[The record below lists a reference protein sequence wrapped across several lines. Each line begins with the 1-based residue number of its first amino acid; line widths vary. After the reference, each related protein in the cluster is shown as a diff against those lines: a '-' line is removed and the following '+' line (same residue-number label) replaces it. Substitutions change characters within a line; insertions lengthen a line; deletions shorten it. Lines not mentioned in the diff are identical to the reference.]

1 MDNRKELRPVL
12 AKIEATEKCS
22 IEEKFQNTTL
32 RQVIKLQHPLL
43 IALFQDYAIT
53 RKTVLNT
60 LTEQRIKRF
69 IESALS
75 KDIAFK
81 NKIIGLI
88 LGQFTLEEFMLYNK
102 TDKGKGLRESE
113 TYCYV
118 NDGSNQIKIARPSN
132 STPGA
137 FVFRNLTETAG
148 GEENRNPFCYKDLMG
163 NAYRKTTGRS
173 QGK

>member
-22 IEEKFQNTTL
+22 TEEKFQNTTL

-53 RKTVLNT
+53 RKIILNT
-60 LTEQRIKRF
+60 LTEQRAKRF

-81 NKIIGLI
+81 NKMIGLVV
-88 LGQFTLEEFMLYNK
+88 GQFTLEEFALYSTASSEFNK
-102 TDKGKGLRESE
+102 RIFAMIKKRLKDSLLEL
-113 TYCYV
+113 
-118 NDGSNQIKIARPSN
+118 GS
-132 STPGA
+132 
-137 FVFRNLTETAG
+137 
-148 GEENRNPFCYKDLMG
+148 
-163 NAYRKTTGRS
+163 
-173 QGK
+173 

>member
-43 IALFQDYAIT
+43 IALFKDYAIT

-81 NKIIGLI
+81 NKMIGLI
-88 LGQFTLEEFMLYNK
+88 VGQFTLEEFMFYCKTSSEFNK
-102 TDKGKGLRESE
+102 RIFAM
-113 TYCYV
+113 
-118 NDGSNQIKIARPSN
+118 IKKR
-132 STPGA
+132 
-137 FVFRNLTETAG
+137 L
-148 GEENRNPFCYKDLMG
+148 KDSLLEF
-163 NAYRKTTGRS
+163 AS
-173 QGK
+173 